1 MVVIS
6 QYNIIKYSS
15 RKSPFGISN
24 QDIERTPTS
33 VPAATTGG
41 NISTGNPSCLNK
53 SSFHWNIK

>member
-1 MVVIS
+1 MVITS
-6 QYNIIKYSS
+6 QYNITKYSS

-53 SSFHWNIK
+53 SSFHWNV